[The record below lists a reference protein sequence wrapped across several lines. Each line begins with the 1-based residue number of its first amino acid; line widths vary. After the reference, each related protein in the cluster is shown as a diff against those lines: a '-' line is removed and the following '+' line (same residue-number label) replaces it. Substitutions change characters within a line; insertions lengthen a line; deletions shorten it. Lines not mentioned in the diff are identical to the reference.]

1 MPELLR
7 AQNIGK
13 HFDGTQALRDVSL
26 SVLAGEVH
34 SVIGENGAGKST
46 LAKVM
51 AGVVTPD
58 RGELVWNGL
67 SVHLR
72 SPLDAQ
78 RLGIGIIFQELD
90 LFPHLT
96 VAENIVIG
104 NVAAEAGLLVDQRAV
119 ERFCSP
125 LLEQVNLNC
134 SPRRLVAELSLSQM
148 QLVALARALGMQARL
163 IIMDEPTSS
172 LSNTDV
178 ETLFQLIQ
186 GLKRQGVSIVYVS
199 HKMDEIF
206 RISDRISV
214 LRDGQLAATRLAGE
228 TNSDEVIRMMVG
240 RDLHE
245 SGQRPT
251 SRPTDVLL
259 RVRSLATAKLRDV
272 SFDLHAG
279 EVLGVAGL
287 VGAGRSSLGAALFGL
302 HPILRGSMELRG
314 RAFAPKSPASA
325 LKQGLGFLPED
336 RKTQGLMPRMT
347 VRHNASVAV
356 LDRLQTA
363 GFVRQTEERRETERA
378 FAQVRLKTA
387 SGVVPVGTLSGGNQQ
402 KVLLARWLMADPD
415 VLFLDD
421 PARGIDIGAKVDIY
435 DVLDRLSAAG
445 KGIILVSS
453 ELPELLRCSD
463 RILVLQNGRSN
474 GVLDR
479 AEATPERIMALATT
493 GADGVIPERNR

>member
-1 MPELLR
+1 MSELLR
-7 AQNIGK
+7 LDRISK
-13 HFDGTQALRDVSL
+13 HFDGTQALAEVSL

-34 SVIGENGAGKST
+34 ALVGENGAGKST
-46 LAKVM
+46 LGKVI
-51 AGVVTPD
+51 AGVVRPD
-58 RGELVWNGL
+58 SGEMFLDGAPAN
-67 SVHLR
+67 LR
-72 SPLDAQ
+72 NPLDAQ

-148 QLVALARALGMQARL
+148 QLVAIARALGMQARL

-214 LRDGQLAATRLAGE
+214 LRDGQLAATRLARE

-245 SGQRPT
+245 SGQRPM
-251 SRPTDVLL
+251 SRQADVLL

-287 VGAGRSSLGAALFGL
+287 VGAGRSSLGAALFG
-302 HPILRGSMELRG
+302 
-314 RAFAPKSPASA
+314 
-325 LKQGLGFLPED
+325 
-336 RKTQGLMPRMT
+336 
-347 VRHNASVAV
+347 
-356 LDRLQTA
+356 
-363 GFVRQTEERRETERA
+363 
-378 FAQVRLKTA
+378 
-387 SGVVPVGTLSGGNQQ
+387 
-402 KVLLARWLMADPD
+402 
-415 VLFLDD
+415 
-421 PARGIDIGAKVDIY
+421 
-435 DVLDRLSAAG
+435 
-445 KGIILVSS
+445 
-453 ELPELLRCSD
+453 
-463 RILVLQNGRSN
+463 
-474 GVLDR
+474 
-479 AEATPERIMALATT
+479 
-493 GADGVIPERNR
+493 